1 MLSFPWPL
9 LEEALS
15 IFNVNFVKKKNE
27 KELIKKTND
36 IAINA
41 ESQFF

>member
-15 IFNVNFVKKKNE
+15 IFNIAIFCKKFE
-27 KELIKKTND
+27 KELIKTND
-36 IAINA
+36 TAINA
-41 ESQFF
+41 ESQAF

>member
-9 LEEALS
+9 LGETS
-15 IFNVNFVKKKNE
+15 IFNVAIFCKKKIE
-27 KELIKKTND
+27 KGLIETND

-41 ESQFF
+41 ESQSF

>member
-1 MLSFPWPL
+1 MLRFPWPL

-15 IFNVNFVKKKNE
+15 IFNVAIFRKKIE
-27 KELIKKTND
+27 KEFIKTND

-41 ESQFF
+41 ESQAF